1 MYFSVRRFISD
12 SDKMVFAQRCFGEKM
27 NELNVGVV
35 GCGEV
40 ANGHMR
46 AWRRVKE
53 AKISAVLDI
62 NASLAKKMA
71 AKWRIPK
78 YFTSLSEMMEKL
90 PVNVIDICTPPSTH
104 MPIAVEAMENE
115 VNVVMEKPM
124 TMTMRDAE
132 AIVEA
137 QKKSGVTAGVIH
149 NWLFEN
155 TITKATS
162 LIKEGQL
169 GDILS
174 VEIEAINTKD
184 DFMASHENHWSH
196 KYPGGRF
203 GEMLAHPIYLIRHFL
218 EGEET
223 LEDIQVA
230 KFGDYPWMKSDELTA
245 LFKVGKKVGRA
256 YASFN
261 APRNSIYVSIYGK
274 QAILKIDII
283 NATVLKLD
291 KRGGAAWDLGSDTV
305 GQAFQIFGATVKNA
319 GVRIAQRW
327 LSGHDNYVRLFADS
341 LLTGGPPPVSVEEGM
356 KVVKSVEKA
365 CNLIEKAEI
374 ESEAS
379 LWHKKT

>member
-1 MYFSVRRFISD
+1 MSESSLAIVTKSLVYSCASV
-12 SDKMVFAQRCFGEKM
+12 KKM
-27 NELNVGVV
+27 NELNVGIV

-40 ANGHMR
+40 ANGHVR
-46 AWRRVKE
+46 AWKKVNE

-62 NASLAKKMA
+62 NASLAKNMA
-71 AKWRIPK
+71 EKWGIPN
-78 YFTSLSEMMEKL
+78 YFTSLSEMRDRL
-90 PVNVIDICTPPSTH
+90 PVNVVDICTPPSTH
-104 MPIAVEAMENE
+104 MSLAVEAMENG

-162 LIKEGQL
+162 LMKEGHL
-169 GDILS
+169 GEVLS
-174 VEIEAINTKD
+174 VEIEAINTRD

-218 EGEET
+218 GGEET
-223 LEDIQVA
+223 IEDIQVA
-230 KFGDYPWMKSDELTA
+230 KLGDYPWMKSDELTA
-245 LFKVGKKVGRA
+245 VFKVGEKVGRA

-261 APRNSIYVSIYGK
+261 APRNSIYVSLYGK
-274 QAILKIDII
+274 KAILKIDII

-291 KRGGAAWDLGSDTV
+291 KRGVAALDLGSDNI
-305 GQAFQIFGATVKNA
+305 GQAFQIFGATVRNA

-327 LSGHDNYVRLFADS
+327 LSGHDNYIRLFANS
-341 LLTGGPPPVSVEEGM
+341 LLKGGPPPVSVEEGM

-365 CNLIEKAEI
+365 CKLIEKAEMERGADI
-374 ESEAS
+374 KIGS
-379 LWHKKT
+379 